1 MKRIFLYAVA
11 GLAAVAPCTLKAEP
25 PAPPAV
31 QSQTGD
37 AAVGKGKG
45 GKGERAARAK
55 EKLDKLQ
62 TELGLTDDQTKKVQS
77 IMAEQMQTMKSVKND
92 TTLTDDQK
100 KEKMKASRAEIDSK
114 ISAILTP
121 EQKAK
126 WDQIKK
132 ARPAKG
138 GQ

>member
-37 AAVGKGKG
+37 ATGGK

-62 TELGLTDDQTKKVQS
+62 TELGLTDDQSKKVQS
-77 IMAEQMQTMKSVKND
+77 IMAEQMQTMKSVKSD
-92 TTLTDDQK
+92 TTLTEDQK

-126 WDQIKK
+126 WDQMKK
-132 ARPAKG
+132 TRPAKG

>member
-37 AAVGKGKG
+37 AAG

-55 EKLDKLQ
+55 EKLAKLQ
-62 TELGLTDDQTKKVQS
+62 TELGLTDDQSKKVQA
-77 IMAEQMQTMKSVKND
+77 IMAEQVQTMKGVRND

-100 KEKMKASRAEIDSK
+100 KEKMKAARADIDAK